1 MTWVVWHAARMKKPR
16 KAKKS
21 PPKKH
26 KPRLDANQ
34 IAFKMVQTT
43 IRESAK

>member
-1 MTWVVWHAARMKKPR
+1 MKKPR
-16 KAKKS
+16 KAKK
-21 PPKKH
+21 PPAKKR